1 MTLERRDLEN
11 FPQRLQGQCL
21 SKSESA
27 TNGEEAWSKL
37 QALYIRVLIA
47 VFYSIC
53 WWLPGLE
60 ALYMTKVS

>member
-1 MTLERRDLEN
+1 
-11 FPQRLQGQCL
+11 PQRLQGQCL

-37 QALYIRVLIA
+37 RALYIRVLIA

-53 WWLPGLE
+53 WWLPGLK